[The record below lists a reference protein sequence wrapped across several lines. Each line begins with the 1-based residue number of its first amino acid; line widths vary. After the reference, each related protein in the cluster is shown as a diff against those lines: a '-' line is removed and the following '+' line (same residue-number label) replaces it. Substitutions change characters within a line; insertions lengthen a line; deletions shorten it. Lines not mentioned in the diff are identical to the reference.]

1 MKKPTTPDE
10 VRTQVGKMLGHN
22 VTLRVNKGRNRVHM
36 YNGKVS
42 EVHANVFVVQLFD
55 DLFDRLSCSYVDV
68 ACGEVRIKEA

>member
-1 MKKPTTPDE
+1 M
-10 VRTQVGKMLGHN
+10 
-22 VTLRVNKGRNRVHM
+22 TLRVNKGRNRVHM

-68 ACGEVRIKEA
+68 VCGEVRIKEA